1 MPVSL
6 PLGRLP
12 LIVFCALY
20 LLAGLVGHDPWKVDD
35 AVHLGVA
42 YEFANGGDWLSPRIA
57 KDAWLVMP
65 PLFHWLAALLGQ
77 MFSFALDFHNGARL
91 ATATCG
97 ALLFIGLSKTAKH
110 LHGETAALGAPLLA
124 MGTAGLLVPIHEA
137 QPLIALLAAQAFM
150 HLGLARLS
158 QSPAQERLQTAAII
172 ALSTTTGL
180 LAVGSLALI
189 PLVGLPLVGLP
200 LLALLHPRWQRA
212 SIFSILLPAL
222 LAGLAL
228 AALWPLA
235 LYHQNPE
242 LLASFWKIEL
252 AKITPPG
259 WTSETLQ
266 DHLELL
272 GWSPWPLLPIA
283 LWAVWANRKQ
293 LGTAPFLLP
302 LAGALLALAQV
313 FLLAEP
319 RPLNHL
325 LLIVPLVLLASA
337 GVDKLRRGAA
347 NAFDWFGMMTF
358 SLIAALIWLGGIAM
372 MTGGPVRVARNF
384 TKSEP
389 GFVGELSTP
398 ALLAAGTLT
407 ALWLYSLFRLPKSP
421 WRSATHWAAGM
432 ILMWG
437 LLAALWMPWMDYG
450 KTYRP
455 MALSLK
461 KALADYQGCVTAR
474 NLGDAQKA
482 SLRYFAGL
490 APQAHG
496 TPSRSCDL
504 LLVQG
509 SARNENVPAGWR
521 KIWEGNRAG
530 DKGEKFRLYRFNN

>member
-42 YEFANGGDWLSPRIA
+42 YEFATGGDWLSPRIA
-57 KDAWLVMP
+57 NDAWLVMP

-77 MFSFALDFHNGARL
+77 MFSFALDFHNSARL
-91 ATATCG
+91 ATAACG
-97 ALLFIGLSKTAKH
+97 AILFIGLSKTAKR

-124 MGTAGLLVPIHEA
+124 MGTVGLLVPIHEA

-158 QSPAQERLQTAAII
+158 QTPEQGRLKTAAII
-172 ALSTTTGL
+172 ALAAAAGL

-189 PLVGLPLVGLP
+189 PLVGLPL
-200 LLALLHPRWQRA
+200 LALLYPRWRRA
-212 SIFSILLPAL
+212 SIATLLPAL
-222 LAGLAL
+222 LIGLAL

-235 LYHQNPE
+235 LYHQDPE
-242 LLASFWKIEL
+242 LLTSFWKIEL
-252 AKITPPG
+252 AKITPPS
-259 WTSETLQ
+259 WTGETLQ
-266 DHLELL
+266 DHFELL

-283 LWAVWANRKQ
+283 LWAIWVNRRQ
-293 LGTAPFLLP
+293 LGTAPFFLP
-302 LAGALLALAQV
+302 LVGALLALVQI

-337 GVDKLRRGAA
+337 GVDKLRRGAT

-358 SLIAALIWLGGIAM
+358 SLIAALIWLGGVSM
-372 MTGGPVRVARNF
+372 MTGEPVRVARNF

-389 GFVGELSTP
+389 GFVGELSIP

-432 ILMWG
+432 ALMWG
-437 LLAALWMPWMDYG
+437 LLASLWMPWMDYG

-455 MALSLK
+455 VALSLGK
-461 KALADYQGCVTAR
+461 VLANNPGCVTAR

-490 APQAHG
+490 TPQAHG
-496 TPSRSCDL
+496 TPARSCDL
-504 LLVQG
+504 LLVLG
-509 SARNENVPAGWR
+509 STRNENAPTGWR

-530 DKGEKFRLYRFNN
+530 DKSEKFRLYRVND